1 MLETHTGILTKNN
14 EAKLVVDSQHGC
26 NRRVEGKSLTSQ
38 HITALQCSEN
48 AHLHLPEWFVFS

>member
-26 NRRVEGKSLTSQ
+26 NRIVEGKSLTSQ

-48 AHLHLPEWFVFS
+48 DCTFTFT